1 MRFRTTGLAAFASS
15 KRNAT
20 RRTCSRRSDVCR
32 LTWAGASSVFAA
44 RPLFR
49 ALTATRTL
57 LPAPRPLSPFAVDLP
72 AIVAAPLSSPGTAL
86 LPPRFPCP
94 VQLLELFLCEW
105 PVQLLVQRLERLRPG
120 GSARAAR
127 HEKAKRPVERRQ
139 LGLAQGA
146 RELFWESQARDAAE
160 AGARVREARRETP
173 PRIRPF
179 ARDRNQSNP
188 RAAAAR
194 AATACSPRRTRA
206 PRRRTAR
213 IASRDRSGSAFPR
226 SSHAG
231 CRACRRSI

>member
-1 MRFRTTGLAAFASS
+1 M
-15 KRNAT
+15 
-20 RRTCSRRSDVCR
+20 
-32 LTWAGASSVFAA
+32 FAA

-160 AGARVREARRETP
+160 AGRR
-173 PRIRPF
+173 ILHVVVNLDV
-179 ARDRNQSNP
+179 AVADRY
-188 RAAAAR
+188 
-194 AATACSPRRTRA
+194 
-206 PRRRTAR
+206 TAR
-213 IASRDRSGSAFPR
+213 QSPIVVAHRCRNER
-226 SSHAG
+226 LELG
-231 CRACRRSI
+231 CQIEIGMTEVGERLDACEL